1 LPPLLENYKACDQA
15 RFAAHAKSA
24 MQPAAEFLVLHLMFR
39 EATAERILHSKPEAA
54 PRPRAGAP
62 RDLVKVMLAAAEKLR
77 VHPKLNSARTLLE
90 RSGEELA
97 AMLDPER
104 RPDWAWFEIM
114 FEDDAC
120 RLPEALLR
128 AGRALR
134 RDDFVERGLQTLE
147 WMFSGR
153 VLHKCLDTMADACDA
168 AFAATGDLKWL
179 MLSRTATLGKRAQ
192 GN

>member
-1 LPPLLENYKACDQA
+1 
-15 RFAAHAKSA
+15 
-24 MQPAAEFLVLHLMFR
+24 MFR
-39 EATAERILHSKPEAA
+39 EALAETIVTPVRQHAPK
-54 PRPRAGAP
+54 PRPGAP
-62 RDLVKVMLAAAEKLR
+62 RDLIKVMLAAAEKLR
-77 VHPKLNSARTLLE
+77 VQPKLNSARALLD
-90 RSGEELA
+90 RSGDELA
-97 AMLDPER
+97 QMLDPAR

-128 AGRALR
+128 AGRALGR
-134 RDDFVERGLQTLE
+134 EDLVDRGLETLE

-168 AFAATGDLKWL
+168 AFGATGDLKWL
-179 MLSRTATLGKRAQ
+179 VLSRTAILERRARSR

>member
-1 LPPLLENYKACDQA
+1 
-15 RFAAHAKSA
+15 
-24 MQPAAEFLVLHLMFR
+24 MFR
-39 EATAERILHSKPEAA
+39 EATAVTKLNAA
-54 PRPRAGAP
+54 TSAPPKARPGAP
-62 RDLVKVMLAAAEKLR
+62 RDLVNVMLGAAEKLR
-77 VHPKLNSARTLLE
+77 SHPKLNSARALLD

-114 FEDDAC
+114 FGDDAC

-128 AGRALR
+128 AGRALG
-134 RDDFVERGLQTLE
+134 RDDFVDRGLSTLE
-147 WMFSGR
+147 WMLGGR

-179 MLSRTATLGKRAQ
+179 MLSRTAILERRVRQRGS
-192 GN
+192 

>member
-1 LPPLLENYKACDQA
+1 
-15 RFAAHAKSA
+15 
-24 MQPAAEFLVLHLMFR
+24 MFR
-39 EATAERILHSKPEAA
+39 EAPVQTDLNLKQNSAVR
-54 PRPRAGAP
+54 PRPGAP

-77 VHPKLNSARTLLE
+77 TQPRLNSARTLLE
-90 RSGEELA
+90 RSGDELA

-104 RPDWAWFEIM
+104 RPDWAWFEIV

-128 AGRALR
+128 AGRALAR
-134 RDDFVERGLQTLE
+134 EDFIERGLDTLE

-153 VLHKCLDTMADACDA
+153 VLHKCLDTMANACDA

-179 MLSRTATLGKRAQ
+179 MISRTATLGRRAQ
-192 GN
+192 PLGN

>member
-1 LPPLLENYKACDQA
+1 
-15 RFAAHAKSA
+15 
-24 MQPAAEFLVLHLMFR
+24 MFR
-39 EATAERILHSKPEAA
+39 EALAATIVPSVRPPASKP
-54 PRPRAGAP
+54 RPGAP

-77 VHPKLNSARTLLE
+77 VQPSLNSARALLN
-90 RSGEELA
+90 RSGDELA

-104 RPDWAWFEIM
+104 RPDWAWFEIV

-128 AGRALR
+128 AGRTLR
-134 RDDFVERGLQTLE
+134 REDLVERGLETLE

-168 AFAATGDLKWL
+168 AFAATGDMKWL
-179 MLSRTATLGKRAQ
+179 LISRTATLQRRASRPQ
-192 GN
+192 S

>member
-1 LPPLLENYKACDQA
+1 MAGAALAPAQINQPKPP
-15 RFAAHAKSA
+15 
-24 MQPAAEFLVLHLMFR
+24 P
-39 EATAERILHSKPEAA
+39 
-54 PRPRAGAP
+54 GAP

-77 VHPKLNSARTLLE
+77 AHPKLNSARALLE

-114 FEDDAC
+114 FEQDAC

-128 AGRALR
+128 AGRALGR
-134 RDDFVERGLQTLE
+134 EDLVERGLETLE

-153 VLHKCLDTMADACDA
+153 VLHKCPDAMANAGGA
-168 AFAATGDLKWL
+168 AFSATGDLKWL
-179 MLSRTATLGKRAQ
+179 LVSRTSIPERRARQ
-192 GN
+192 REN

>member
-1 LPPLLENYKACDQA
+1 
-15 RFAAHAKSA
+15 
-24 MQPAAEFLVLHLMFR
+24 MFR
-39 EATAERILHSKPEAA
+39 EATAETTSIPHQNAA
-54 PRPRAGAP
+54 PKPRPGAP
-62 RDLVKVMLAAAEKLR
+62 RDLIKVMLAAAEKLR
-77 VHPKLNSARTLLE
+77 VHPRLNSARALLD
-90 RSGEELA
+90 RSGDELA

-128 AGRALR
+128 AGRALGR
-134 RDDFVERGLQTLE
+134 EELIERGLETLE

-153 VLHKCLDTMADACDA
+153 VLHSCLDTMADACDA

-179 MLSRTATLGKRAQ
+179 MLSRTAILERRARSR